1 MASDAP
7 DIRPQDAVVARLD
20 AADRLLAADPL
31 IARLQEA
38 AGGAPDG
45 PMALPPVVALARLA
59 RRLGVLVAR
68 PLRIGG
74 PDQTLRLWAR
84 ARPLDG
90 GVIDLCFSDWQEE
103 APGAGEAAPAAR
115 AAESAL
121 APEGE
126 EWRTDAASRIVTP
139 ASGDGAADE
148 AAAFSTVFADD
159 GATAAAMAAHRP
171 FFGVPARRLADGKAV
186 LLSGYPLFDADGALL
201 GYRGKASADMDP
213 SGGASPEEAPA
224 SAPEGEADGQ
234 GPAGAGGV
242 IGAEGMGGVLPLGI
256 PDFGRKVDRALRQPL
271 VRIIANAETISGQ
284 MEGPLRGDYAAY
296 AADIAGAGR
305 HLMELVDDLAD
316 LQAIDR
322 VNFTVAREPVD
333 LADIARRAAGL
344 LGVKAADRSIRLVAP
359 ALGERAPAI
368 GEFRRALQIT
378 VNLLNN
384 AIRYSPEESTIW
396 LRTDVEGTV
405 ARLVVAD
412 QGKGI
417 APEDC
422 QRVFEKFERLGRD
435 DAAGSGLGLY
445 ISRRLARAM
454 RGDLVVDSAPGQG
467 ARFILTLP
475 VGQVV
480 PEMPG

>member
-1 MASDAP
+1 MASDEP
-7 DIRPQDAVVARLD
+7 DIRAEDAVVARLD
-20 AADRLLAADPL
+20 ASDRLLSADPL

-45 PMALPPVVALARLA
+45 PVALPPVVALARLA

-68 PLRIGG
+68 PLLIGG

-84 ARPLDG
+84 ARPLDRG
-90 GVIDLCFSDWQEE
+90 TVELCFSDWQEE
-103 APGAGEAAPAAR
+103 ASGVGEGASAVR
-115 AAESAL
+115 AAESVL
-121 APEGE
+121 ASDGA
-126 EWRTDAASRIVTP
+126 EWRTDAALRVA
-139 ASGDGAADE
+139 ASAPGEGGGGDAAVPF
-148 AAAFSTVFADD
+148 ATLFADG
-159 GATAAAMAAHRP
+159 GAVAAAMAAHRP
-171 FFGVPARRLADGKAV
+171 FFGLSAQRLADGKAV

-201 GYRGKASADMDP
+201 GYRGKASEDEDAARRAED
-213 SGGASPEEAPA
+213 
-224 SAPEGEADGQ
+224 APEGVSASAAD
-234 GPAGAGGV
+234 GV

-271 VRIIANAETISGQ
+271 GRIIANAETISGQ

-396 LRTDVEGTV
+396 LRADVEGTV

-480 PEMPG
+480 PEMPNGEAELA